1 MRYNGIDKETI
12 LDEVFTNV
20 IQDYGCDLEELLGTE
35 SEEEIHDLLTRITY
49 DITNNVIEERLKF
62 KEFLNENKK
71 FIKLKIKFSLK
82 KLKIKIQKL

>member
-20 IQDYGCDLEELLGTE
+20 IQDYGCDLEELIGTE

-62 KEFLNENKK
+62 KEFLDKQ
-71 FIKLKIKFSLK
+71 LKQLE
-82 KLKIKIQKL
+82 Q